1 MIFIS
6 SQVHHRVSA
15 INTHNMVST
24 RLGIEYMVP
33 ACMKEV
39 LDALS
44 GGFLDYLAKLLEVI
58 VADMQS

>member
-1 MIFIS
+1 
-6 SQVHHRVSA
+6 
-15 INTHNMVST
+15 MVST